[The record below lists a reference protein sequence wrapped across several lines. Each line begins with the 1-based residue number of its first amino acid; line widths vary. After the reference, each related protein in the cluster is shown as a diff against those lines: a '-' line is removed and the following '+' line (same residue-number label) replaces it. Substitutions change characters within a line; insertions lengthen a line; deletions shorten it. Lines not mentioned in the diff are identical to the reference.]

1 MLKGNVIRLQPWFKI
16 RRVSWLYIVA
26 YTNGCHKDYKGDWL
40 HRGLLHSFWRQEI
53 LVWNLGFIS
62 PEGQFDCR
70 YVIPIATRHIVQSS
84 LKVQDGVSFFFKMES
99 ARPVPFLPHTQAASM
114 AGSLFANYVIMV
126 WISRIPSFPGGSD
139 GKESACNVRDRVEKI
154 PWRREWLPTPVSCP
168 GEFCGQRTLAGYSPW
183 GRKESGMTE
192 RLSHV

>member
-1 MLKGNVIRLQPWFKI
+1 MKTFYTLSVLLKPTSPDSLNLAWKVLKGDAVRLQPWFII
-16 RRVSWLYIVA
+16 RRVSWLYIVV
-26 YTNGCHKDYKGDWL
+26 YTKGCHKDYKGDWL

-99 ARPVPFLPHTQAASM
+99 ARLVPFLPQHH
-114 AGSLFANYVIMV
+114 LY
-126 WISRIPSFPGGSD
+126 R
-139 GKESACNVRDRVEKI
+139 
-154 PWRREWLPTPVSCP
+154 LPY
-168 GEFCGQRTLAGYSPW
+168 LLWYY
-183 GRKESGMTE
+183 
-192 RLSHV
+192 